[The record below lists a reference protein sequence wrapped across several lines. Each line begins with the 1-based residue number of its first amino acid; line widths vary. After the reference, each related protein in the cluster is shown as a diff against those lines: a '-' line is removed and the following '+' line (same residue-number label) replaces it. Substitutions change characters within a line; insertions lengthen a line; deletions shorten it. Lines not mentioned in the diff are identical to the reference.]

1 MRYSTSKLEFQPIRL
16 KATEAHIYK
25 ANTTCNQ
32 MVAVFFICLQ
42 VHIVSIVGVGRFET
56 FGFAFE
62 VFPILDCGFEAGWFS
77 V

>member
-1 MRYSTSKLEFQPIRL
+1 
-16 KATEAHIYK
+16 
-25 ANTTCNQ
+25 